1 MVNWLVVS
9 DVDHTLIERA
19 EEAAL
24 AGSCL
29 AGLHRQG
36 VTTLLASSKTFAE
49 MVELHQSAGLAQQ
62 PFLFEN
68 GCGVGWPLEMPLP
81 PAAGLPQLR
90 QGGYGALVLGNGGP
104 SLAATLISLRK
115 RSGLRFTLLS
125 ELPPPAIQREL
136 GLSNAQ
142 AQLAVQRLASMPL
155 LWHDSDAALEQLQEQ
170 LNHDGLCAVR
180 GGRLVHVGPP
190 LNKWLGL
197 QRLQSWQQVAANT
210 TRILAC
216 GDSDN
221 DRALLENADL
231 ALVFHPPGQ
240 GGMALQ
246 PRPDGLPQQVRRA
259 TSGGPR
265 LWLQAVEEALGAMA
279 ALPLQ
284 R

>member
-1 MVNWLVVS
+1 MVSWQVVS
-9 DVDHTLIERA
+9 DVDHTLIERS

-29 AGLHRQG
+29 AELQRRG

-49 MVELHQSAGLAQQ
+49 MVVLHHAAGLAQQ

-68 GCGVGWPLEMPLP
+68 GCGVGWPLAMPLP
-81 PAAGLPQLR
+81 PAAGLPQLQ
-90 QGGYGALVLGNGGP
+90 QGGYGAVVLGNGGP
-104 SLAATLISLRK
+104 SLASPLITLREQN
-115 RSGLRFTLLS
+115 GLRFTLLS
-125 ELPPPAIQREL
+125 ELPPPAIEREL
-136 GLSNAQ
+136 GLSSEL
-142 AQLAVQRLASMPL
+142 AQLALQRLASIPL
-155 LWHDSDAALEQLQEQ
+155 LWQDSDEALEQLQQQ
-170 LNHDGLCAVR
+170 LGRHGLCAVR
-180 GGRLVHVGPP
+180 GGRLVHVSPP

-197 QRLQSWQQVAANT
+197 QHLLSWQQEAAGT
-210 TRILAC
+210 KRILAC

-240 GGMALQ
+240 KGLALQ

-259 TSGGPR
+259 ASDGPR
-265 LWLQAVEEALGAMA
+265 RWLHAVEEALEDMA